1 MSSFYNY
8 LRSLKKSR
16 MGIIGWGIIV
26 FFVLIAVLAPIISP
40 YNPNATTNAY
50 LSPPSLTHPFGTN
63 QLGQDL
69 FSQNIYAARI
79 SLLVGLS
86 AGFFTIIIGLLI
98 GLFSGYY
105 GGILDETLMRIT
117 DFFLVVPAIV
127 LMIVIS
133 ALIGGSTTSVILI
146 IGGLSWPITARTI
159 RSMVLSIK
167 EQPYIES
174 AKANNGGSIYIMFRH
189 ILPNVMPVVFANAS
203 LSIANAI
210 FSQAALVFIGVGDIS
225 DLSWGI
231 IMHFAYVTGTITT
244 GQWWYIVPPGLFV
257 VILIIGFT
265 FLSSSF
271 ESIFNPRVR
280 RV

>member
-86 AGFFTIIIGLLI
+86 AGFFTTIIGLLI

-105 GGILDETLMRIT
+105 GGILDEILMRIT

-133 ALIGGSTTSVILI
+133 ALIGGSTISVILI

-203 LSIANAI
+203 LSIANGI

-231 IMHFAYVTGTITT
+231 IMHFAYDTGTITT
-244 GQWWYIVPPGLFV
+244 GQWWYIVPPGLFI

-280 RV
+280 RI

>member
-1 MSSFYNY
+1 
-8 LRSLKKSR
+8 

-86 AGFFTIIIGLLI
+86 AGFFTTIIGLLI

-105 GGILDETLMRIT
+105 GGILDEILMRIT

-133 ALIGGSTTSVILI
+133 ALIGGSTISVILI

-203 LSIANAI
+203 LSIANGI

-244 GQWWYIVPPGLFV
+244 GQWWYIVPPGLFI

-280 RV
+280 RI